1 MRWRPV
7 LKRDISEAAGPMK
20 RIAPR
25 GLLLGGPQ
33 RRVSVHGSG
42 DGIECGVCH
51 AVIYRPEGVFDKG
64 EFDAARKKHYA
75 ASPVCE
81 GKNVGSRKAA
91 D

>member
-7 LKRDISEAAGPMK
+7 PKRDISEVAGPVK

-33 RRVSVHGSG
+33 RQASPQGSG

-51 AVIYRPEGVFDKG
+51 SVIYRPDGVFDKG
-64 EFDAARKKHYA
+64 DFDAARKRHYA
-75 ASPVCE
+75 ASPDCE
-81 GKNVGSRKAA
+81 GKDAGSRKEAA
-91 D
+91 